1 VGEKFGGWSGWPTVV
16 VWTAVCAVWLIVI
29 WTWSALHLA
38 MTVDDTYYY
47 FKTALNVG
55 RGVGSSFDGINPTDG
70 YHPLWL
76 AMLALLFKPL
86 PDDMILLTR
95 VAFTLQIAMVWGGGL
110 LLARLRDAGGARILW
125 PLGLVLVNPFAA
137 KIVLCGQETAL
148 QFVLS
153 CAALA
158 MWWALRDSPRDS
170 LRGWRPLEWAGLA
183 LVCAIATLAR
193 LDTAFFCGALLA
205 MPLVLPS
212 DDERKA
218 GLAARIKRTALG
230 LAVYGGLI
238 GAFLVY
244 RLIVFHHL
252 VPVSGAIKEH
262 LDDDEVAPLAARLAV
277 IALALAAMAAFW
289 LAARRSR
296 SRVLALLAPPVAGA
310 LVVAIYNF
318 GVRGEMSPSLIRIWY
333 LEPFLVVAV
342 IVIGALLAVPGRRLP
357 MAVFGAAAGLWLGLT
372 ALSWRYRLET
382 RSYALYLAAERSSR
396 WVERHAEVGAI
407 GAAWDAGFAA
417 AFTRKPVMNLDGLI
431 SSWEYK
437 ERYLDPGKVDEFI
450 LARQPVDFV
459 IQYAWQGT
467 IRGIARRF
475 EREPLSSAPR
485 LQATVTGARD
495 ASSLSG
501 RWGVDLSSFSVAHVE
516 CITVSVAY
524 DPTRIRDAAYY
535 FVLTRARMPGR
546 ATLAE
551 FAVANRARTSCDGF
565 QYVD

>member
-1 VGEKFGGWSGWPTVV
+1 
-16 VWTAVCAVWLIVI
+16 VWTAVCAAWLIVI

-47 FKTALNVG
+47 FKTALNIG
-55 RGVGSSFDGINPTDG
+55 RGLGSSFDGINPTDG

-76 AMLALLFKPL
+76 AVLAALFKPL

-125 PLGLVLVNPFAA
+125 PLALVLVNPFAA

-153 CAALA
+153 SAALA
-158 MWWALRDSPRDS
+158 MWWALRDSPR
-170 LRGWRPLEWAGLA
+170 GYRPFEWAGLA
-183 LVCAIATLAR
+183 LVCALATLAR
-193 LDTAFFCGALLA
+193 LDTMFFCGALLA
-205 MPLVLPS
+205 MPVVLPS

-218 GLAARIKRTALG
+218 GLAARIKRAALG

-238 GAFLVY
+238 GAYLVY
-244 RLIVFHHL
+244 RLVVFHHL
-252 VPVSGAIKEH
+252 MPVSGAIKQR

-277 IALALAAMAAFW
+277 IALALAGMAAFW
-289 LAARRSR
+289 LAARRNR

-310 LVVAIYNF
+310 LFVAIYNF
-318 GVRGEMSPSLIRIWY
+318 GLRGEMSPSLIRIWY
-333 LEPFLVVAV
+333 LEPFLVAAV
-342 IVIGALLAVPGRRLP
+342 LAVGALLAVPGRRLP
-357 MAVFGAAAGLWLGLT
+357 MALFGAGAGLWLALT
-372 ALSWRYRLET
+372 VFSWGYRLDT
-382 RSYALYLAAERSSR
+382 RSYALYLAAERCSR
-396 WVERHAEVGAI
+396 WVDRHAEAGAV

-437 ERYLDPGKVDEFI
+437 ERYFDPGKVDEFI

-459 IQYAWQGT
+459 IQYAWRGT

-475 EREPLSSAPR
+475 DREPLPHAPR
-485 LQATVTGARD
+485 LQTTVTGSQD
-495 ASSLSG
+495 PSSLSG
-501 RWGVDLSSFSVAHVE
+501 RWGVDLSSFYVAHVE
-516 CITVSVAY
+516 CLTVSVAY

-535 FVLTRARMPGR
+535 FVLTRAQLPGR
-546 ATLAE
+546 VTLAE
-551 FAVANRARTSCDGF
+551 FAVANRARSSCEGF